1 MSKVSFIGLGVMGYP
16 MAGHLARNGFSVR
29 VYNRTRT
36 KAEQWLAEYGDAGL
50 HVIADTPREAAIGA
64 DVTMLCVGNDDDVRS
79 VVLGADG
86 ALAGLAAGTL
96 LIDHTTASRTLAETL
111 NAACAQANVGF
122 LDAPVSGATQA
133 AQAGKLMIMVGGSEE
148 IAQTLLPIFDALGE
162 KTIILGKQSAGA
174 TMKLAI
180 NSVIHSLNQAAAES
194 LNLAQ
199 AAGIELPLAY
209 EALES
214 SAACAPMLRYRK
226 PLYLDERAHQVTFT
240 VGLAAKDVDL
250 ATRLAQSLDVQMP
263 QAELNLG
270 ILNQASQ
277 NGYANRDMASVISYL
292 KKEQT

>member
-1 MSKVSFIGLGVMGYP
+1 MKLGMAGLGRMGVP
-16 MAGHLARNGFSVR
+16 MAKNLINAGFDIQVWNRNPERSASFATEMQCQIAQTPEALASTCDIVITMLADDAASQG
-29 VYNRTRT
+29 VYLG
-36 KAEQWLAEYGDAGL
+36 EAGL
-50 HVIADTPREAAIGA
+50 LKGKKAKVFIEMSTVSPNWINRLQSQSSRAAI
-64 DVTMLCVGNDDDVRS
+64 
-79 VVLGADG
+79 
-86 ALAGLAAGTL
+86 
-96 LIDHTTASRTLAETL
+96 I
-111 NAACAQANVGF
+111 
-122 LDAPVSGATQA
+122 DAPVSGATQA

-148 IAQTLLPIFDALGE
+148 IAQPLLPIFDALGE

-199 AAGIELPLAY
+199 AAGIELPLAF

-250 ATRLAQSLDVQMP
+250 ATRLARSLDVQMP

-292 KKEQT
+292 KKEHT

>member
-1 MSKVSFIGLGVMGYP
+1 MKLGVAGLGRMGVP
-16 MAGHLARNGFSVR
+16 MAKNLINAGFDIQVWNRNPERSASFATEMQCQIAQTPEALASACDIVITMLADDAASQD
-29 VYNRTRT
+29 VYLGESGLLKGKKAKVFIEMSTVSPNWINRLQSQSSR
-36 KAEQWLAEYGDAGL
+36 
-50 HVIADTPREAAIGA
+50 AAI
-64 DVTMLCVGNDDDVRS
+64 
-79 VVLGADG
+79 
-86 ALAGLAAGTL
+86 
-96 LIDHTTASRTLAETL
+96 I
-111 NAACAQANVGF
+111 
-122 LDAPVSGATQA
+122 DAPVSGATQA

-148 IAQTLLPIFDALGE
+148 IAQPLLPIFDALGE

-226 PLYLDERAHQVTFT
+226 PLYLDEQAHQVTFT

-250 ATRLAQSLDVQMP
+250 ATRLAQTLDVQMP

-277 NGYANRDMASVISYL
+277 NGYAHRDMASVISYL
-292 KKEQT
+292 KKEHT

>member
-1 MSKVSFIGLGVMGYP
+1 MKLGMAGLGRMGVP
-16 MAGHLARNGFSVR
+16 MAKNLINAGFDIQVWNRNPARSASFATEMQCQIAQTPEALASACDIVITMLADDAASQD
-29 VYNRTRT
+29 VYLGESGLLKGKKAMVFIEMSTVSPNWINRLQSQSSR
-36 KAEQWLAEYGDAGL
+36 
-50 HVIADTPREAAIGA
+50 AAI
-64 DVTMLCVGNDDDVRS
+64 
-79 VVLGADG
+79 
-86 ALAGLAAGTL
+86 
-96 LIDHTTASRTLAETL
+96 I
-111 NAACAQANVGF
+111 
-122 LDAPVSGATQA
+122 DAPVSGATQA

-148 IAQTLLPIFDALGE
+148 IAQPLLPIFDALGE

-263 QAELNLG
+263 QAELNLD

-277 NGYANRDMASVISYL
+277 KGYVNRDMASVISYL
-292 KKEQT
+292 KKEHT

>member
-1 MSKVSFIGLGVMGYP
+1 MKLGVAGLGRMGVP
-16 MAGHLARNGFSVR
+16 MAKNLINAGFDIQVWNRNPERSASFATEMQCQIAQTPKALASACDIVITMLADDAASQD
-29 VYNRTRT
+29 VYLGEVGLLKGKKATVFIEMSTVSPNWINRLQSQSSR
-36 KAEQWLAEYGDAGL
+36 
-50 HVIADTPREAAIGA
+50 AAI
-64 DVTMLCVGNDDDVRS
+64 
-79 VVLGADG
+79 
-86 ALAGLAAGTL
+86 
-96 LIDHTTASRTLAETL
+96 I
-111 NAACAQANVGF
+111 
-122 LDAPVSGATQA
+122 DAPVSGATQA
-133 AQAGKLMIMVGGSEE
+133 AQAGKLMIMIGGSEE
-148 IAQTLLPIFDALGE
+148 IAQPLLPIFDALGE

-199 AAGIELPLAY
+199 AAGIELPLAF

-226 PLYLDERAHQVTFT
+226 PLYLDEQAHQVTFT

-250 ATRLAQSLDVQMP
+250 ATRLAQTLDVQMP

-277 NGYANRDMASVISYL
+277 NGYAHRDMASVISYL
-292 KKEQT
+292 KKEHT

>member
-1 MSKVSFIGLGVMGYP
+1 MKLGVAGLGRMGVP
-16 MAGHLARNGFSVR
+16 MAKNLINAGFDIQVWNRNPERSASFATEMQCQIAQTPEALAS
-29 VYNRTRT
+29 
-36 KAEQWLAEYGDAGL
+36 ACDI
-50 HVIADTPREAAIGA
+50 VI
-64 DVTMLCVGNDDDVRS
+64 TMLADDAASQDVY
-79 VVLGADG
+79 LGES
-86 ALAGLAAGTL
+86 GLLKGKKAMVFIEMSTVSPNWINRL
-96 LIDHTTASRTLAETL
+96 QSQSSRA
-111 NAACAQANVGF
+111 VII
-122 LDAPVSGATQA
+122 DAPVSGATQA

-148 IAQTLLPIFDALGE
+148 IAQPLLPIFDALGE

-199 AAGIELPLAY
+199 AAGIELPLAF

-226 PLYLDERAHQVTFT
+226 PLYLDEQAHQVTFT

-250 ATRLAQSLDVQMP
+250 ATRLAQTLDVQMP
-263 QAELNLG
+263 QAELNLD

-277 NGYANRDMASVISYL
+277 KGYVNRDMASVISYL
-292 KKEQT
+292 KKEHT

>member
-1 MSKVSFIGLGVMGYP
+1 MKLGMAGLGRMGVP
-16 MAGHLARNGFSVR
+16 MAKNLINAGFDIQIWNRNPERSASFATEMQCQIAQTPEALASACDIVITMLADDAASQD
-29 VYNRTRT
+29 VYLGESGLLKGKKAMVFIEMSTVSPNWINRLQSQSSR
-36 KAEQWLAEYGDAGL
+36 
-50 HVIADTPREAAIGA
+50 AAI
-64 DVTMLCVGNDDDVRS
+64 
-79 VVLGADG
+79 
-86 ALAGLAAGTL
+86 
-96 LIDHTTASRTLAETL
+96 I
-111 NAACAQANVGF
+111 
-122 LDAPVSGATQA
+122 DAPVSGATQA

-148 IAQTLLPIFDALGE
+148 IAQPLLPIFDALGE

-250 ATRLAQSLDVQMP
+250 ATRLARSLDVQMP

-277 NGYANRDMASVISYL
+277 NGYAHRDMASVISYL
-292 KKEQT
+292 KKEHT

>member
-1 MSKVSFIGLGVMGYP
+1 MAKNLINAGFDIQVWNRNPERSASFATEMQCQIAQTPEALASACDIVITMLADDAASQDVYLGESGLLKGKKAMVFIEMSTVSPNWI
-16 MAGHLARNGFSVR
+16 
-29 VYNRTRT
+29 NRLQSQSSR
-36 KAEQWLAEYGDAGL
+36 
-50 HVIADTPREAAIGA
+50 AAI
-64 DVTMLCVGNDDDVRS
+64 
-79 VVLGADG
+79 
-86 ALAGLAAGTL
+86 
-96 LIDHTTASRTLAETL
+96 I
-111 NAACAQANVGF
+111 
-122 LDAPVSGATQA
+122 DAPVSGATQA

-148 IAQTLLPIFDALGE
+148 IAQPLLPIFDALGE

>member
-1 MSKVSFIGLGVMGYP
+1 MKLGVAGLGRMGVP
-16 MAGHLARNGFSVR
+16 MAKNLINAGFDIQVWNRNPERSASFATEMQCQIAQTPEALASACDIVITMLADDAASQD
-29 VYNRTRT
+29 VYLGESGLLKGKKAMVFIEMSTVSPNWINRLQSQSSR
-36 KAEQWLAEYGDAGL
+36 
-50 HVIADTPREAAIGA
+50 AAI
-64 DVTMLCVGNDDDVRS
+64 
-79 VVLGADG
+79 
-86 ALAGLAAGTL
+86 
-96 LIDHTTASRTLAETL
+96 I
-111 NAACAQANVGF
+111 
-122 LDAPVSGATQA
+122 DAPVSGATQA

-148 IAQTLLPIFDALGE
+148 IAQPLLPIFDALGE

>member
-1 MSKVSFIGLGVMGYP
+1 MKLGMAGLGRMGVP
-16 MAGHLARNGFSVR
+16 MAKNLINAGFDIQVWNRNPERSASFATEMQCQIAQTPEALASTCDIVITMLADDAASQD
-29 VYNRTRT
+29 VYLGESGLLKGKKAMVFIEMSTVSPNWINRLQSQSSR
-36 KAEQWLAEYGDAGL
+36 
-50 HVIADTPREAAIGA
+50 AAI
-64 DVTMLCVGNDDDVRS
+64 
-79 VVLGADG
+79 
-86 ALAGLAAGTL
+86 
-96 LIDHTTASRTLAETL
+96 I
-111 NAACAQANVGF
+111 
-122 LDAPVSGATQA
+122 DAPVSGATQA

-148 IAQTLLPIFDALGE
+148 IAQPLLPIFDALGE

-214 SAACAPMLRYRK
+214 SAACAPMLSYRK

-250 ATRLAQSLDVQMP
+250 ATRLAQTLGVQMP

-277 NGYANRDMASVISYL
+277 NGYAHRDMASVISYL
-292 KKEQT
+292 KKEHT

>member
-1 MSKVSFIGLGVMGYP
+1 MKLGMAGLGRMGVP
-16 MAGHLARNGFSVR
+16 MAKNLINAGFDIQVWNRNPARSAYFATEMQCQIAQTPEALASACDIVITMLADDAASQD
-29 VYNRTRT
+29 VYLGESGLLKGKKAMVFIEMSTVSPNWINRLQSQSSR
-36 KAEQWLAEYGDAGL
+36 
-50 HVIADTPREAAIGA
+50 AAI
-64 DVTMLCVGNDDDVRS
+64 
-79 VVLGADG
+79 
-86 ALAGLAAGTL
+86 
-96 LIDHTTASRTLAETL
+96 I
-111 NAACAQANVGF
+111 
-122 LDAPVSGATQA
+122 DAPVSGATQA

-148 IAQTLLPIFDALGE
+148 IAQPLLPIFDALGE

-250 ATRLAQSLDVQMP
+250 ATRLARSLDVQMP

-292 KKEQT
+292 KKEHT

>member
-1 MSKVSFIGLGVMGYP
+1 MKLGMAGLGRMGVP
-16 MAGHLARNGFSVR
+16 MAKNLINAGFDIQVWNRNPERSASFATEMQCQIAQTPEALASACDIVITMLADDAASQD
-29 VYNRTRT
+29 VYLGESGLLKGKKAMVFIEMSTVSPNWINRLQSQSSR
-36 KAEQWLAEYGDAGL
+36 
-50 HVIADTPREAAIGA
+50 AAI
-64 DVTMLCVGNDDDVRS
+64 
-79 VVLGADG
+79 
-86 ALAGLAAGTL
+86 
-96 LIDHTTASRTLAETL
+96 I
-111 NAACAQANVGF
+111 
-122 LDAPVSGATQA
+122 DAPVSGATQA

-148 IAQTLLPIFDALGE
+148 IAQPLLPIFDALGE

-240 VGLAAKDVDL
+240 IGLAAKDVDL
-250 ATRLAQSLDVQMP
+250 ATRLARSLDVQMP

-270 ILNQASQ
+270 ILKQASQ

-292 KKEQT
+292 KKEHT

>member
-1 MSKVSFIGLGVMGYP
+1 MKLGMAGLGRMGVP
-16 MAGHLARNGFSVR
+16 MAKNLINAGFDIQVWNRNPERSASFATEMQCQIAQTPEALASACDIVITMLADDAASQD
-29 VYNRTRT
+29 VYLGESGLLKGKKAMVFIEMSTVSPNWINRLQSQSSR
-36 KAEQWLAEYGDAGL
+36 
-50 HVIADTPREAAIGA
+50 AAI
-64 DVTMLCVGNDDDVRS
+64 
-79 VVLGADG
+79 
-86 ALAGLAAGTL
+86 
-96 LIDHTTASRTLAETL
+96 I
-111 NAACAQANVGF
+111 
-122 LDAPVSGATQA
+122 DAPVSGATQA

-148 IAQTLLPIFDALGE
+148 IAQPLLPIFDALGE

-250 ATRLAQSLDVQMP
+250 ATRLARSLDVQMP

-292 KKEQT
+292 KKEHI

>member
-1 MSKVSFIGLGVMGYP
+1 MVFIEMSTVSPNWI
-16 MAGHLARNGFSVR
+16 
-29 VYNRTRT
+29 NRLQSQSSR
-36 KAEQWLAEYGDAGL
+36 
-50 HVIADTPREAAIGA
+50 AAI
-64 DVTMLCVGNDDDVRS
+64 
-79 VVLGADG
+79 
-86 ALAGLAAGTL
+86 
-96 LIDHTTASRTLAETL
+96 I
-111 NAACAQANVGF
+111 
-122 LDAPVSGATQA
+122 DAPVSGATQA

-148 IAQTLLPIFDALGE
+148 ITQPLLPIFDALGE

-199 AAGIELPLAY
+199 AAGIELPLAF

-226 PLYLDERAHQVTFT
+226 PLYLDEQAHQVTFT

-250 ATRLAQSLDVQMP
+250 ATRLAQTLDVQMP

-277 NGYANRDMASVISYL
+277 NGYAHRDMASVISYL
-292 KKEQT
+292 KKEHT

>member
-1 MSKVSFIGLGVMGYP
+1 MKLGIAGLGRMGVP
-16 MAGHLARNGFSVR
+16 MAKNLINAGFDIQIWNRNPERSASFATEMQCQIAQTPEALASACDIVITMLADDAASQD
-29 VYNRTRT
+29 VYLGESGLLKGKKAMVFIEMSTVSPNWINRLQSQSSR
-36 KAEQWLAEYGDAGL
+36 
-50 HVIADTPREAAIGA
+50 AAI
-64 DVTMLCVGNDDDVRS
+64 
-79 VVLGADG
+79 
-86 ALAGLAAGTL
+86 
-96 LIDHTTASRTLAETL
+96 I
-111 NAACAQANVGF
+111 
-122 LDAPVSGATQA
+122 DAPVSGATQA

-148 IAQTLLPIFDALGE
+148 IAQPLLPIFDALGE

-240 VGLAAKDVDL
+240 IGLAAKDVDL
-250 ATRLAQSLDVQMP
+250 ATRLARSLDVQMP

-292 KKEQT
+292 KKEHT

>member
-1 MSKVSFIGLGVMGYP
+1 MKLGVAGLGRMGVP
-16 MAGHLARNGFSVR
+16 MAKNLINAGFDIQVWNRNPERSASFATEMQCQIAQTPEALASACDIVITMLADDAASQD
-29 VYNRTRT
+29 VYLGESGLLKGKKAMVFIEMSTVSPNWINRLQSQSSR
-36 KAEQWLAEYGDAGL
+36 
-50 HVIADTPREAAIGA
+50 AAI
-64 DVTMLCVGNDDDVRS
+64 
-79 VVLGADG
+79 
-86 ALAGLAAGTL
+86 
-96 LIDHTTASRTLAETL
+96 I
-111 NAACAQANVGF
+111 
-122 LDAPVSGATQA
+122 DAPVSGATQA

-148 IAQTLLPIFDALGE
+148 IAQPLLPIFDALGE

-199 AAGIELPLAY
+199 AAGIELPLAF

-226 PLYLDERAHQVTFT
+226 PLYLDEQAHQVTFT

-250 ATRLAQSLDVQMP
+250 ATRLAQTLDVQMP
-263 QAELNLG
+263 QAELNLD

-277 NGYANRDMASVISYL
+277 KGYVNRDMASVISYL
-292 KKEQT
+292 KKEHT

>member
-1 MSKVSFIGLGVMGYP
+1 MKLGMAGLGRMGVP
-16 MAGHLARNGFSVR
+16 MAKNLINAGFDIQVWNRNPERSASFATEMQCQIAQTPEALASACDIVITMLADDAASQD
-29 VYNRTRT
+29 VYLGESGLLKGKKAMVFIEMSTVSPNWINRLQSQSSR
-36 KAEQWLAEYGDAGL
+36 
-50 HVIADTPREAAIGA
+50 AAI
-64 DVTMLCVGNDDDVRS
+64 
-79 VVLGADG
+79 
-86 ALAGLAAGTL
+86 
-96 LIDHTTASRTLAETL
+96 I
-111 NAACAQANVGF
+111 
-122 LDAPVSGATQA
+122 DAPVSGATQA

-148 IAQTLLPIFDALGE
+148 IAQPLLPIFDALGE

-250 ATRLAQSLDVQMP
+250 ATRLARSLDVQMP

-270 ILNQASQ
+270 ILKQASQ

-292 KKEQT
+292 KKEHT

>member
-1 MSKVSFIGLGVMGYP
+1 MKLGMAGLGRMGVP
-16 MAGHLARNGFSVR
+16 MAKNLINAGFDIQVWNRNPERSASFATEMQCQIAQTPEALASACDIVITMLADDAASQD
-29 VYNRTRT
+29 VYLGESGLLKGKKAMVFIEMSTVSPNWINRLQSQSSR
-36 KAEQWLAEYGDAGL
+36 
-50 HVIADTPREAAIGA
+50 AAI
-64 DVTMLCVGNDDDVRS
+64 
-79 VVLGADG
+79 
-86 ALAGLAAGTL
+86 
-96 LIDHTTASRTLAETL
+96 I
-111 NAACAQANVGF
+111 
-122 LDAPVSGATQA
+122 DAPVSGATQA

-148 IAQTLLPIFDALGE
+148 IAQPLLPIFDALGE

-199 AAGIELPLAY
+199 AAGIELPLAF

-250 ATRLAQSLDVQMP
+250 ATRLARSLDVQMP

-277 NGYANRDMASVISYL
+277 NGYAHRDMASVISYL
-292 KKEQT
+292 KKEHT

>member
-1 MSKVSFIGLGVMGYP
+1 MKLGMAGLGRMGVP
-16 MAGHLARNGFSVR
+16 MAKNLINAGFDIQVWNRNPERSASFATEMQCQIAQTPEALASTCDIVITMLADDAASQD
-29 VYNRTRT
+29 VYLGESGLLKGKKAMVFIEMSTVSPNWINRLQSQSSR
-36 KAEQWLAEYGDAGL
+36 
-50 HVIADTPREAAIGA
+50 AAI
-64 DVTMLCVGNDDDVRS
+64 
-79 VVLGADG
+79 
-86 ALAGLAAGTL
+86 
-96 LIDHTTASRTLAETL
+96 I
-111 NAACAQANVGF
+111 
-122 LDAPVSGATQA
+122 DAPVSGATQA

-148 IAQTLLPIFDALGE
+148 IAQPLLPIFDALGE

-174 TMKLAI
+174 MMKLAI

-250 ATRLAQSLDVQMP
+250 ATRLARSLDVQMP

>member
-1 MSKVSFIGLGVMGYP
+1 MAKNLINAGFDIQVWNRNPERSASFATEMQCQIAQTPEALASTCDIVITMLADDAASQDVYLG
-16 MAGHLARNGFSVR
+16 
-29 VYNRTRT
+29 
-36 KAEQWLAEYGDAGL
+36 EAGL
-50 HVIADTPREAAIGA
+50 LKGKKAMVFIEMSTVSPNWINRLQSQSSRAAI
-64 DVTMLCVGNDDDVRS
+64 
-79 VVLGADG
+79 
-86 ALAGLAAGTL
+86 
-96 LIDHTTASRTLAETL
+96 I
-111 NAACAQANVGF
+111 
-122 LDAPVSGATQA
+122 DAPVSGATQA

-148 IAQTLLPIFDALGE
+148 IAQPLLPIFDALGE

-250 ATRLAQSLDVQMP
+250 ATRLARSLDVQMP

-292 KKEQT
+292 KKEHT

>member
-1 MSKVSFIGLGVMGYP
+1 MKLGMAGLGRMGVP
-16 MAGHLARNGFSVR
+16 MAKNLINAGFDIQVWNRNPARSTSFATEMQCQIAQTPEALASACDIVITMLADDAASQD
-29 VYNRTRT
+29 VYLGESGLLKGKKAKVFIEMSTVSPNWINRLQSQSSR
-36 KAEQWLAEYGDAGL
+36 
-50 HVIADTPREAAIGA
+50 AAI
-64 DVTMLCVGNDDDVRS
+64 
-79 VVLGADG
+79 
-86 ALAGLAAGTL
+86 
-96 LIDHTTASRTLAETL
+96 I
-111 NAACAQANVGF
+111 
-122 LDAPVSGATQA
+122 DAPVSGATQA

-148 IAQTLLPIFDALGE
+148 IAQPLLPIFDALGE

>member
-1 MSKVSFIGLGVMGYP
+1 MKLGMAGLGRMGVP
-16 MAGHLARNGFSVR
+16 MAKNLINAGFDIQVWNRNPERSASFATEMQCQIAQTPEALASACDIVITMLADDAASQD
-29 VYNRTRT
+29 VYLGESGLLKGKKAMVFIEMSTVSPNWINRLQSQSSR
-36 KAEQWLAEYGDAGL
+36 
-50 HVIADTPREAAIGA
+50 AAI
-64 DVTMLCVGNDDDVRS
+64 
-79 VVLGADG
+79 
-86 ALAGLAAGTL
+86 
-96 LIDHTTASRTLAETL
+96 I
-111 NAACAQANVGF
+111 
-122 LDAPVSGATQA
+122 DAPVSGATQA

-148 IAQTLLPIFDALGE
+148 IAQPLLPIFDALGE

-209 EALES
+209 EALEA

-263 QAELNLG
+263 QAELNLD

-277 NGYANRDMASVISYL
+277 KGYVNRDMASVISYL
-292 KKEQT
+292 KKEHT

>member
-1 MSKVSFIGLGVMGYP
+1 MKLGIAGLGRMGVP
-16 MAGHLARNGFSVR
+16 MAKNLINAGFDIQVWNRNPARSASFATEMQCQIAQTPEALASACDIVITMLADDAASQD
-29 VYNRTRT
+29 VYLGESGLLKGKKAMVFIEMSTVSPNWINRLQSQSSR
-36 KAEQWLAEYGDAGL
+36 
-50 HVIADTPREAAIGA
+50 AAI
-64 DVTMLCVGNDDDVRS
+64 
-79 VVLGADG
+79 
-86 ALAGLAAGTL
+86 
-96 LIDHTTASRTLAETL
+96 I
-111 NAACAQANVGF
+111 
-122 LDAPVSGATQA
+122 DAPVSGATQA

-148 IAQTLLPIFDALGE
+148 IAQPLLPIFDALGE

-209 EALES
+209 EALEA

-263 QAELNLG
+263 QAELNLD

-277 NGYANRDMASVISYL
+277 KGYVNRDMASVISYL
-292 KKEQT
+292 KKEHT

>member
-1 MSKVSFIGLGVMGYP
+1 MKLGMAGLGRMGVP
-16 MAGHLARNGFSVR
+16 MAKNLINAGFDIQVWNRNPERSASFATEMQCQIAQTPEALASACDIVITMLADDAASQD
-29 VYNRTRT
+29 VYLGESGLLKGKKAMVFIEMSTVSPNWINRLQSQSSR
-36 KAEQWLAEYGDAGL
+36 
-50 HVIADTPREAAIGA
+50 AAI
-64 DVTMLCVGNDDDVRS
+64 
-79 VVLGADG
+79 
-86 ALAGLAAGTL
+86 
-96 LIDHTTASRTLAETL
+96 I
-111 NAACAQANVGF
+111 
-122 LDAPVSGATQA
+122 DAPVSGATQA

-148 IAQTLLPIFDALGE
+148 IAQPLLPIFDALGE

-250 ATRLAQSLDVQMP
+250 ATRLAQTLDVQMP

-292 KKEQT
+292 KKEHT

>member
-1 MSKVSFIGLGVMGYP
+1 MKLGMAGLGRMGVP
-16 MAGHLARNGFSVR
+16 MAKNLINAGFDIQIWNRNPERSASFATEMQCQIAQTPEALASACDIVITMLADDAASQD
-29 VYNRTRT
+29 VYLGESGLLKGKKAMVFIEMSTVSPNWINRLQSQSSR
-36 KAEQWLAEYGDAGL
+36 
-50 HVIADTPREAAIGA
+50 AAI
-64 DVTMLCVGNDDDVRS
+64 
-79 VVLGADG
+79 
-86 ALAGLAAGTL
+86 
-96 LIDHTTASRTLAETL
+96 I
-111 NAACAQANVGF
+111 
-122 LDAPVSGATQA
+122 DAPVSGATQA

-148 IAQTLLPIFDALGE
+148 IAQPLLPIFDALGE

-240 VGLAAKDVDL
+240 IGLAAKDVDL
-250 ATRLAQSLDVQMP
+250 ATRLARSLDVQMP

-292 KKEQT
+292 KKEHT

>member
-1 MSKVSFIGLGVMGYP
+1 MKLGVAGLGRMGVP
-16 MAGHLARNGFSVR
+16 MAKNLINAGFDIQVWNRNPERSASFATEMQCQIAQTPEALASACDIVITMLADDAASQD
-29 VYNRTRT
+29 VYLGESGLLKGKKAKVFIEMSTVSPNWINRLQSQSSR
-36 KAEQWLAEYGDAGL
+36 
-50 HVIADTPREAAIGA
+50 AAI
-64 DVTMLCVGNDDDVRS
+64 
-79 VVLGADG
+79 
-86 ALAGLAAGTL
+86 
-96 LIDHTTASRTLAETL
+96 I
-111 NAACAQANVGF
+111 
-122 LDAPVSGATQA
+122 DAPVSGATQA

-148 IAQTLLPIFDALGE
+148 IAQPLLPIFDALGE

-199 AAGIELPLAY
+199 AAGIELPLAF

-226 PLYLDERAHQVTFT
+226 PLYLDEQAHQVTFT

-250 ATRLAQSLDVQMP
+250 ATRLAQTLDVQMP

-277 NGYANRDMASVISYL
+277 NGYAHRDMASVISYL
-292 KKEQT
+292 KKEHT

>member
-1 MSKVSFIGLGVMGYP
+1 MKLGVAGLGRMGVP
-16 MAGHLARNGFSVR
+16 MAKNLINAGFDIQVWNRNPERSASFATEMQCQIAQTPEALASTCDIVITMLADDAASQD
-29 VYNRTRT
+29 VYLGESGLLKGKKAMVFIEMSTVSPNWINRLQSQSSR
-36 KAEQWLAEYGDAGL
+36 
-50 HVIADTPREAAIGA
+50 AAI
-64 DVTMLCVGNDDDVRS
+64 
-79 VVLGADG
+79 
-86 ALAGLAAGTL
+86 
-96 LIDHTTASRTLAETL
+96 I
-111 NAACAQANVGF
+111 
-122 LDAPVSGATQA
+122 DAPVSGATQA

-148 IAQTLLPIFDALGE
+148 IAQPLLPIFDALGE

-250 ATRLAQSLDVQMP
+250 ATRLARSLDVQMP

-292 KKEQT
+292 KKEHT

>member
-1 MSKVSFIGLGVMGYP
+1 MKLGMAGLGRMGVP
-16 MAGHLARNGFSVR
+16 MAKNLINAGFDIQIWNRNPERSASFATEMQCQIAQTPEALASTCDIVITMLADDAASQD
-29 VYNRTRT
+29 VYLGESGLLKGKKAMVFIEMSTVSPNWINRLQSQSSR
-36 KAEQWLAEYGDAGL
+36 
-50 HVIADTPREAAIGA
+50 AAI
-64 DVTMLCVGNDDDVRS
+64 
-79 VVLGADG
+79 
-86 ALAGLAAGTL
+86 
-96 LIDHTTASRTLAETL
+96 I
-111 NAACAQANVGF
+111 
-122 LDAPVSGATQA
+122 DAPVSGATQA

-148 IAQTLLPIFDALGE
+148 IAQPLLPIFDALGE

-250 ATRLAQSLDVQMP
+250 ATRLARSLDVQMP

-292 KKEQT
+292 KKEHT

>member
-1 MSKVSFIGLGVMGYP
+1 MKLGMAGLGRMGVP
-16 MAGHLARNGFSVR
+16 MAKNLINAGFDIQVWNRNPARSAYFATEMQCQIAQTPEALASACDIVITMLADDAASQD
-29 VYNRTRT
+29 VYLGESGLLKGKKAMVFIEMSTVSPNWINRLQSQSSR
-36 KAEQWLAEYGDAGL
+36 
-50 HVIADTPREAAIGA
+50 AAI
-64 DVTMLCVGNDDDVRS
+64 
-79 VVLGADG
+79 
-86 ALAGLAAGTL
+86 
-96 LIDHTTASRTLAETL
+96 I
-111 NAACAQANVGF
+111 
-122 LDAPVSGATQA
+122 DAPVSGATQA

-148 IAQTLLPIFDALGE
+148 IAQPLLPIFDALGE

-199 AAGIELPLAY
+199 AAGIELPLAF

-226 PLYLDERAHQVTFT
+226 PLYLDEQAHQVTFT

-250 ATRLAQSLDVQMP
+250 ATRLARSLDVQMP

-292 KKEQT
+292 KKEHT

>member
-1 MSKVSFIGLGVMGYP
+1 MKLGMAGLGRMGVP
-16 MAGHLARNGFSVR
+16 MAKNLINAGFDIQVWNRNPERSASFATEMQCQIAQTPEALASACDIVITMLADDAASQD
-29 VYNRTRT
+29 VYLGESGLLKGKKAMVFIEMSTVSPNWINRLQSQSSR
-36 KAEQWLAEYGDAGL
+36 
-50 HVIADTPREAAIGA
+50 AAI
-64 DVTMLCVGNDDDVRS
+64 
-79 VVLGADG
+79 
-86 ALAGLAAGTL
+86 
-96 LIDHTTASRTLAETL
+96 I
-111 NAACAQANVGF
+111 
-122 LDAPVSGATQA
+122 DAPVSGATQA

-148 IAQTLLPIFDALGE
+148 IAQPLLPIFDALGE

-250 ATRLAQSLDVQMP
+250 ATRLARSLDVQMP

-292 KKEQT
+292 KKEHT

>member
-1 MSKVSFIGLGVMGYP
+1 MKLGMAGLGRMGVP
-16 MAGHLARNGFSVR
+16 MAKNLINAGFDIQVWNRNPERSASFATEMQCQIAQTPEALASTCDIVITMLADDAASQD
-29 VYNRTRT
+29 VYLGESGLLKGKKAMVFIEMSTVSPNWINRLQSQSSR
-36 KAEQWLAEYGDAGL
+36 
-50 HVIADTPREAAIGA
+50 AAI
-64 DVTMLCVGNDDDVRS
+64 
-79 VVLGADG
+79 
-86 ALAGLAAGTL
+86 
-96 LIDHTTASRTLAETL
+96 I
-111 NAACAQANVGF
+111 
-122 LDAPVSGATQA
+122 DAPVSGATQA

-148 IAQTLLPIFDALGE
+148 IAQPLLPIFDALGE

-226 PLYLDERAHQVTFT
+226 PLYLDEQAHQVTFT

-250 ATRLAQSLDVQMP
+250 ATRLAQTLDVQMP

-292 KKEQT
+292 KKEHT

>member
-1 MSKVSFIGLGVMGYP
+1 MKLGMAGLGRMGVP
-16 MAGHLARNGFSVR
+16 MAKNLINAGFDIQVWNRNPERSASFATEMQCQIAQTPEALASTCDIVITMLADDAASQD
-29 VYNRTRT
+29 VYLGESGLLKGKKAMVFIEMSTVSPNWINRLQSQSSR
-36 KAEQWLAEYGDAGL
+36 
-50 HVIADTPREAAIGA
+50 AAI
-64 DVTMLCVGNDDDVRS
+64 
-79 VVLGADG
+79 
-86 ALAGLAAGTL
+86 
-96 LIDHTTASRTLAETL
+96 I
-111 NAACAQANVGF
+111 
-122 LDAPVSGATQA
+122 DAPVSGATQA

-148 IAQTLLPIFDALGE
+148 IAQPLLPIFDALGE

-199 AAGIELPLAY
+199 AAGIELPLAF

-250 ATRLAQSLDVQMP
+250 ATRLARSLDVQMP

-277 NGYANRDMASVISYL
+277 NGYAHRDMASVISYL
-292 KKEQT
+292 KKEHT